1 MGPNAFCTEL
11 DTAIPVCDKAGIYK
25 RTRYAE
31 KHRGEKFF
39 APTMSE
45 HLHPMTTVFG
55 RGD

>member
-1 MGPNAFCTEL
+1 MGPNAFFTEL